1 MIARFLLLV
10 GIAVSVSLA
19 GMAQDESKAAARAEL
34 DSGVQAYKQ
43 ANYQDAI
50 DHFNRAVNLD
60 PEFMVARQYL
70 ANSYAAQFTPG
81 LDTPENVV
89 WATNALGQY
98 SEILRRNP
106 SDIHSIKGVAFLQV
120 QLKDFEQ
127 AKESYKKAA
136 TLDPSD
142 PESFYSIGVIDWS
155 MVSRDIKAEKAK
167 VGAESEDTLFMSP
180 ACTDARAATLANI
193 DDGIG
198 MLTKAVTLRKDYDD
212 AMAYI
217 NFLYRLRAEVECGS
231 QQEHDADVTKANGWV
246 EEALVVR
253 KKKIDAAAKGSQNEM
268 SDKPRP

>member
-1 MIARFLLLV
+1 V
-10 GIAVSVSLA
+10 GIAVSFSLA

-81 LDTPENVV
+81 LDTPENVL
-89 WATNALGQY
+89 WATNALEQY
-98 SEILRRNP
+98 SEILRRNA
-106 SDIHSIKGVAFLQV
+106 SDIHSIKGVAFLKS
-120 QLKDFEQ
+120 QLKDFDQ
-127 AKESYKKAA
+127 AKENYKKAA
-136 TLDPSD
+136 ALEPHD
-142 PESFYSIGVIDWS
+142 PELFYSVGAMDWS

-167 VGAESEDTLFMSP
+167 LGAESEDALFMSP
-180 ACTDARAATLANI
+180 ACTDARVATLANI

-231 QQEHDADVTKANGWV
+231 QQEHDVDVTKANGWV
-246 EEALVVR
+246 EEALAVR
-253 KKKIDAAAKGSQNEM
+253 KKKIDAAAKGSQNKM